1 MDGSGRLVPA
11 RRIATKMKISMD
23 KRELA
28 HAKVERIISSSETHD
43 QLTVAHRCIEL
54 YRRNYE
60 YAECFVGE
68 LFGALTDRR
77 KSLGPSVAPMPP
89 AIYSVEQMVDELE
102 TSGSLYC
109 RCGKCIEQNVDF
121 KHDLPM
127 SETFVCV
134 CGREYS
140 VTTEDH
146 LEYGIKKIK

>member
-1 MDGSGRLVPA
+1 M
-11 RRIATKMKISMD
+11 RRRRRR
-23 KRELA
+23 RERGESALDLGA
-28 HAKVERIISSSETHD
+28 ERGV
-43 QLTVAHRCIEL
+43 L
-54 YRRNYE
+54 
-60 YAECFVGE
+60 VGE